1 MTPEQVH
8 QMLMYVKA
16 AEPYT
21 VVDESAVAFWSD
33 ALIDAIPDDFARSA
47 IAKHY
52 AEHSADRLTP
62 GHLNRY
68 WRAHRLEKQIGSGGG
83 SCGRSECRC
92 THTHCD
98 HGFLDSTILPDA
110 VTPCPQCKPET
121 LAFLN
126 DIPTPGKREPWQMSY
141 VSDQHRKKREM
152 A

>member
-1 MTPEQVH
+1 MTPQQVH
-8 QMLMYVKA
+8 QMLQYIKA

-33 ALIDAIPDDFARSA
+33 ALIDAIPDDFARKA

-52 AEHSADRLTP
+52 AEHKADRLTP

-68 WRAHRLEKQIGSGGG
+68 WRAHRLEQKLGTGHG

-92 THTHCD
+92 THTYCD
-98 HGFLDSTILPDA
+98 YGWLASTIIFDG

-121 LAFLN
+121 LEFLN
-126 DIPTPGKREPWQMSY
+126 QIPDPGNREPWQMGH
-141 VSDQHRKKREM
+141 VAEQHRKRK
-152 A
+152 ALS

>member
-1 MTPEQVH
+1 MTPQQVH
-8 QMLMYVKA
+8 QMLLYIKA
-16 AEPYT
+16 AEPYN

-33 ALIDAIPDDFARSA
+33 ALIDAIPDDFARQA

-52 AEHSADRLTP
+52 AEPKPDRFTP

-68 WRAHRLEKQIGSGGG
+68 WRAHRLEKQLGVSGR
-83 SCGRSECRC
+83 SCGRSECQC
-92 THTHCD
+92 THDYCD
-98 HGFLDSTILPDA
+98 HGFLESVDFVDA

-126 DIPTPGKREPWQMSY
+126 EIPPPGKREPWQMGH
-141 VSDQHRKKREM
+141 VAEQFRKRREL

>member
-1 MTPEQVH
+1 MTPEQIH
-8 QMLMYVKA
+8 QMLLYIKA
-16 AEPYT
+16 AEPYI

-33 ALIDAIPDDFARSA
+33 ALIDAIPDDFARTA
-47 IAKHY
+47 ISKHY
-52 AEHSADRLTP
+52 TDTKPDRITP

-68 WRAHRLEKQIGSGGG
+68 WRAHRLEKQIGFASG

-98 HGFLDSTILPDA
+98 HGFLDSVIMEHA

-121 LAFLN
+121 LAFLTEVP
-126 DIPTPGKREPWQMSY
+126 DPGHREPWQMGHVAEQY
-141 VSDQHRKKREM
+141 RKKREL